1 MARRGQSLTEP
12 SLWDQPRTEHR
23 APPGPEAT
31 DQRLLVFPQGKEEMC
46 KEEVVESESRHIDL
60 QKEPP
65 RAACE
70 CAGQVAWNGRDMG
83 RQGKGLGGGVPV
95 HGVGEERDG
104 ERRSGKWPRICQELG
119 HLCPVCGGRADRVR
133 VIFTL
138 FTLFCSIQILYIH
151 SFYNK
156 KKKQRNKKVFTG
168 GWGVGFEEAGRK
180 VRATP

>member
-83 RQGKGLGGGVPV
+83 SHILRFP
-95 HGVGEERDG
+95 
-104 ERRSGKWPRICQELG
+104 
-119 HLCPVCGGRADRVR
+119 HLTWM
-133 VIFTL
+133 IFIGCY
-138 FTLFCSIQILYIH
+138 CS
-151 SFYNK
+151 S
-156 KKKQRNKKVFTG
+156 
-168 GWGVGFEEAGRK
+168 
-180 VRATP
+180 

>member
-70 CAGQVAWNGRDMG
+70 CAGQVAWNGRDM
-83 RQGKGLGGGVPV
+83 
-95 HGVGEERDG
+95 GEERDG

>member
-83 RQGKGLGGGVPV
+83 RQGKGLGGGFP
-95 HGVGEERDG
+95 
-104 ERRSGKWPRICQELG
+104 
-119 HLCPVCGGRADRVR
+119 
-133 VIFTL
+133 
-138 FTLFCSIQILYIH
+138 
-151 SFYNK
+151 
-156 KKKQRNKKVFTG
+156 FTG
-168 GWGVGFEEAGRK
+168 WGRRGMGREGAESGHGSARSWATSARSVGDGLIG
-180 VRATP
+180 